1 MKSPAELKKMYKDL
15 KAENIKLK
23 QTIEIMRQAS
33 MEQGQAIEKLKQS
46 VAELKRRLVRHDNY
60 NTPPSQ
66 KSRLLS

>member
-1 MKSPAELKKMYKDL
+1 MYKDL

-46 VAELKRRLVRHDNY
+46 VAELKQSL
-60 NTPPSQ
+60 
-66 KSRLLS
+66 